1 MNNYLHFSAIPVYLI
16 AGYLIY
22 KRRELYKREGLKK
35 ISVVRAVIESN
46 KEKIHIND
54 AKNLFNSLDVLEKIV
69 RANKKLSKA
78 QEKEWRD
85 TFTLSVKLLNVDEYD
100 KKTLLSA
107 NKVLESSSN
116 SYNFTLYSILL
127 MSLAFIAQ
135 VTFII
140 LTLTG
145 VL

>member
-1 MNNYLHFSAIPVYLI
+1 MYWWKMHYICKKHWYTHLYICDYFSNTYT
-16 AGYLIY
+16 
-22 KRRELYKREGLKK
+22 GLC
-35 ISVVRAVIESN
+35 

-69 RANKKLSKA
+69 RANKKLNKA
-78 QEKEWRD
+78 QEKEWKD

>member
-16 AGYLIY
+16 AAYLIY

-78 QEKEWRD
+78 QEKEWKD

>member
-1 MNNYLHFSAIPVYLI
+1 MNNYLHLSAIPVYII

-69 RANKKLSKA
+69 RANKKLNKA
-78 QEKEWRD
+78 QEKEWKD

-107 NKVLESSSN
+107 NKVLETSNN

>member
-78 QEKEWRD
+78 QEKE
-85 TFTLSVKLLNVDEYD
+85 
-100 KKTLLSA
+100 
-107 NKVLESSSN
+107 
-116 SYNFTLYSILL
+116 
-127 MSLAFIAQ
+127 
-135 VTFII
+135 
-140 LTLTG
+140 
-145 VL
+145 

>member
-78 QEKEWRD
+78 QEKEWKD